1 MWKTDNNDAE
11 IYVKISGKWKPS
23 KPSFIIKKLNDN
35 QDIAKSI
42 FTNSLVEF
50 FIEK

>member
-1 MWKTDNNDAE
+1 MWKTDNNDAYT
-11 IYVKISGKWKPS
+11 YVKISGKWKPS

-42 FTNSLVEF
+42 FINSLVEF